1 MPPPH
6 RDLGGLALAFT
17 RALGDDVILIGL
29 TATPPVALTGPQR
42 RVHDALFGTAD
53 FAVATPAVVKEGDLA
68 PYAELLYL
76 SCPTPEEDTWIIS
89 ERTRFARLQL
99 ELVDTTAASLPFPEW
114 LRRRSSSSRGEGGA
128 ALSWRE
134 QETANP
140 RLALATL
147 RFAHTGLV
155 PVPEGAWLREQHL
168 VAPDA
173 DDWAE
178 LLAAYS
184 TEVLSVSGDRRD
196 TELLAAVRQVLPGLG
211 FTLTRHGLRNT
222 TSPVDRVCA
231 LSSSK
236 AAAAAHIIDVEH
248 QALGEDLRAL
258 VLCDFEQLTAETRSS
273 LHVAARADG
282 SARLVLN
289 TLAHSHP
296 QLHPVLVTGRAVTC
310 HRDDAEHVLTAAQ
323 QQHSGMRLQ
332 AVPVETGSTL
342 MHLVGDDHSWTP
354 RTWTAALT
362 RAYVTG
368 AVRILVGT
376 RALLGEGWDCPPVNV
391 VIDLTSAATP
401 VAVAQLRG
409 RSLRLDPA
417 RPTKVASNWTVACI
431 AEDHP
436 RGDADYLRA
445 ARKHTWH
452 LAPDSSG
459 EISTGIGHCE
469 PRLSPST
476 APDADLREAVTAAC
490 LERATSPNQTRAS
503 WALGGDYAAQTTAT
517 LRVRLAPLGWVG
529 PVTRYTARPTVALGA
544 EDVVTEQRAAVLRA
558 GTQRGLAGLPTAAR
572 AAVAAAVSIGGTM
585 LLTSATGVTTTAAL
599 TSGGIATGLIAV
611 AAAGATAIGLRR
623 QHRALED
630 IAGSPTATLAE
641 IAKVL
646 ADALHQT
653 DGVSVGARGVRVL
666 AGQDGWLRCE
676 MRGVP
681 QLESELFATSLDEL
695 LAPLT
700 EPRYLLSRLV
710 VTIPTDASAR
720 WWLAARRAAG
730 LHVDA
735 AVTWHAVPTWL
746 ARNRQRAQVLHQ
758 LWTQAIG
765 PSELLRATTPEGA
778 AVLEL
783 LRGADPFAV
792 TSQMRTTWH

>member
-134 QETANP
+134 QETANL

-248 QALGEDLRAL
+248 QALGEDLRARW
-258 VLCDFEQLTAETRSS
+258 C
-273 LHVAARADG
+273 
-282 SARLVLN
+282 
-289 TLAHSHP
+289 
-296 QLHPVLVTGRAVTC
+296 C
-310 HRDDAEHVLTAAQ
+310 
-323 QQHSGMRLQ
+323 
-332 AVPVETGSTL
+332 
-342 MHLVGDDHSWTP
+342 
-354 RTWTAALT
+354 
-362 RAYVTG
+362 
-368 AVRILVGT
+368 
-376 RALLGEGWDCPPVNV
+376 
-391 VIDLTSAATP
+391 
-401 VAVAQLRG
+401 
-409 RSLRLDPA
+409 
-417 RPTKVASNWTVACI
+417 
-431 AEDHP
+431 
-436 RGDADYLRA
+436 
-445 ARKHTWH
+445 
-452 LAPDSSG
+452 
-459 EISTGIGHCE
+459 
-469 PRLSPST
+469 
-476 APDADLREAVTAAC
+476 
-490 LERATSPNQTRAS
+490 ATSS
-503 WALGGDYAAQTTAT
+503 
-517 LRVRLAPLGWVG
+517 
-529 PVTRYTARPTVALGA
+529 
-544 EDVVTEQRAAVLRA
+544 
-558 GTQRGLAGLPTAAR
+558 
-572 AAVAAAVSIGGTM
+572 S
-585 LLTSATGVTTTAAL
+585 
-599 TSGGIATGLIAV
+599 
-611 AAAGATAIGLRR
+611 
-623 QHRALED
+623 
-630 IAGSPTATLAE
+630 
-641 IAKVL
+641 
-646 ADALHQT
+646 
-653 DGVSVGARGVRVL
+653 
-666 AGQDGWLRCE
+666 
-676 MRGVP
+676 
-681 QLESELFATSLDEL
+681 
-695 LAPLT
+695 
-700 EPRYLLSRLV
+700 
-710 VTIPTDASAR
+710 
-720 WWLAARRAAG
+720 
-730 LHVDA
+730 
-735 AVTWHAVPTWL
+735 
-746 ARNRQRAQVLHQ
+746 
-758 LWTQAIG
+758 
-765 PSELLRATTPEGA
+765 
-778 AVLEL
+778 
-783 LRGADPFAV
+783 
-792 TSQMRTTWH
+792 